1 MEQDHASNSRLHFVA
16 KVALYFV
23 FVAASC
29 LEPYPAPPGSE
40 NLNLL
45 VVDGFLN
52 STSGL
57 AQVKLTRS
65 LPLNVEYGYP
75 LEGGASVEVEDENG
89 GTISLPETSPG
100 IYSAISGSLQVGKRY
115 RLKVTL

>member
-1 MEQDHASNSRLHFVA
+1 MEQDHASDYRLHFIA
-16 KVALYFV
+16 KVALCVV

-65 LPLNVEYGYP
+65 LPLHAEFGYP
-75 LEGGASVEVEDENG
+75 LEGGASVEVENENG
-89 GTISLPETSPG
+89 GTFVLPETSPG
-100 IYSAISGSLQVGKRY
+100 IYSAITGSLQV
-115 RLKVTL
+115 